1 MYALEDPE
9 LSSSSPGLGIKVS
22 YYPDIDE
29 MAYALERNSR
39 RYKLPPFAQF
49 GLFAFLFLNMAG
61 LPFVMFVFD
70 MVMLSITLLAA
81 NIIFGVFVLPRLLK
95 TDYKRYVRTYFG
107 DIENWLAEVELT
119 EEGIWSRQEG
129 DFSFHRWEHVH
140 EIEDTGSA
148 VHLYIGPASLSIP
161 SSAFAYREQQTEF
174 AKFAY
179 SQSRAAK
186 APQLTK

>member
-1 MYALEDPE
+1 
-9 LSSSSPGLGIKVS
+9 
-22 YYPDIDE
+22 

-49 GLFAFLFLNMAG
+49 GLLAFLFLNMAG
-61 LPFVMFVFD
+61 LPFVLFTFD
-70 MVMLSITLLAA
+70 MVLLSLAVLTA
-81 NIIFGVFVLPRLLK
+81 NVVFGVFILPKLLK

-107 DIENWLAEVELT
+107 DIENWLSEVELT
-119 EEGIWSRQEG
+119 DEGIWSRQNG

-140 EIEDTGSA
+140 EIEDTSSA

-174 AKFAY
+174 ASFAY
-179 SQSRAAK
+179 SQIAAARSAMLK
-186 APQLTK
+186 E